1 MAISYAHIPPNLRV
15 PLAYFEMSNE
25 RAATFQILQN
35 ALLLGS
41 VPADMGLA
49 PNVPTFV
56 RSADHASALTGVG
69 SAFHRQCI
77 SWFRNN
83 ASVPLYLLA
92 ALQPTAPAAGAY
104 THSWGAIEFAGTAAG
119 GGTLPLYIGNRAIR
133 VVVSFGDTAAD
144 IAEAVRDAINV
155 NPAVG
160 VDAFVDAA
168 TPGPV
173 PPPTLPDGTDVTQ
186 IRARQA
192 GTLGGLD
199 IAFGL
204 EGVVGG
210 EIMPAGITATIT
222 RMTGGAGRPDLG
234 QLLSSIGD
242 AAYDFVMNP
251 FEVDGPLGAQDLD
264 DLDEWFN
271 DATGRWSWAQ
281 QLYGHFFCAYE
292 TRVGGL
298 SSFGQTRNG
307 QHGSTMGFFG
317 SPTPHDEWL
326 TAYVG
331 QAAGSLIIDPAR
343 PVQALPLIGV
353 RAPSVENRFTI
364 LERQVLY
371 YDGISSYYT
380 TQDGTVY
387 IDRLITH
394 YRVNVWG
401 APDNSYLD
409 VETLFTAAYYNRFM
423 RQRILTKFPRHK
435 LANDG
440 TRFGVGQAIVT
451 PRIMRAEFVAAYSE
465 LVESGIVENIEG
477 FEDEIIVERDA
488 NDPNRLNVL
497 APPDWV
503 NQLRIA
509 AVLVAFRLQNVDAAG
524 RTA

>member
-1 MAISYAHIPPNLRV
+1 MAISFANIPPNLRV
-15 PLAYFEMSNE
+15 PLAYFEMTNE
-25 RAATFQILQN
+25 RAATFQIIQN
-35 ALLLGS
+35 ALLLGT
-41 VPADMGLA
+41 VPAGAGLA
-49 PNVPTFV
+49 PNTATLCT
-56 RSADHASALTGVG
+56 SADQASALAGVG
-69 SAFHRQCI
+69 SAFHRQAQR
-77 SWFRNN
+77 WFQNN
-83 ASVPLYLLA
+83 RGLVPLYLLA
-92 ALQPTAPAAGAY
+92 AAEPTGAGAY
-104 THSWGAIEFAGTAAG
+104 THSWGAIAWTGPATGSGTI
-119 GGTLPLYIGNRAIR
+119 PLYIGNRSVR
-133 VVVSFGDTAAD
+133 VTISAGDTAAE
-144 IAEAVRDAINV
+144 IAEAVRDVINV
-155 NPAVG
+155 NPQTG

-168 TPGPV
+168 TPT
-173 PPPTLPDGTDVTQ
+173 PPPTLPDGSDVTQ
-186 IRARQA
+186 LRARQA
-192 GTLGGLD
+192 GTLGGVD
-199 IAFGL
+199 VSFGI

-210 EIMPAGITATIT
+210 EIMPAGVTATVT
-222 RMTGGAGRPDLG
+222 RMTGGSGRPDLAA
-234 QLLSSIGD
+234 LLATIGD
-242 AAYDFVMNP
+242 AAFDFVMSP

-264 DLDEWFN
+264 DLDEFMN
-271 DATGRWSWAQ
+271 DTSGRWSWAQ
-281 QLYGHFFCAYE
+281 QLYGHYFTSYE

-298 SSFGQTRNG
+298 SALGRTRNG
-307 QHGSTMGFFG
+307 QHGTIFGFFG

-353 RAPSVENRFTI
+353 RAPSVDNRFTI

-371 YDGISSYYT
+371 FDGISSYYT
-380 TQDGTVY
+380 TQDGTCY
-387 IDRLITH
+387 IDRLITS

-409 VETLFTAAYYNRFM
+409 VETMFTAAYYNRFM

-465 LVESGIVENIEG
+465 LIEIGIVENIEG
-477 FEDEIIVERDA
+477 FERDIIVERDQ

-509 AVLVAFRLQNVDAAG
+509 AVLVAFSLQDVTAAG
-524 RTA
+524 RVA